1 MKEYII
7 QQKCTVWIQTTVE
20 AKSLKAAMEKASDAM
35 ENEGD
40 YMELLE
46 TFDFTGEYF
55 AMDEN
60 RNELELPKGW
70 N

>member
-1 MKEYII
+1 MKEYKI

-20 AKSLKAAMEKASDAM
+20 ARSLKSAMDKASEAM
-35 ENEGD
+35 ENDGD
-40 YMELLE
+40 FEELLE

-60 RNELELPKGW
+60 RNELKLPKGW
-70 N
+70 A

>member
-20 AKSLKAAMEKASDAM
+20 AKSLKKALEQALEAMEQ
-35 ENEGD
+35 EGD
-40 YMELLE
+40 YRELLE
-46 TFDFTGEYF
+46 TFDFCREFY

-60 RNELELPKGW
+60 RQELDLPEGW